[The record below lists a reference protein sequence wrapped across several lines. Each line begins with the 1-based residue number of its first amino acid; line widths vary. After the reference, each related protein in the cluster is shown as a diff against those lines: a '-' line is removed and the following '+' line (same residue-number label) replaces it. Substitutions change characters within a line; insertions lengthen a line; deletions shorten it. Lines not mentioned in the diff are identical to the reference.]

1 MKKSLKSLIFIVLIM
16 SLLTQVNIGQS
27 RSNFSPIAEKRIVS
41 KTVATDEMIK
51 VNINVTAPGTH
62 DLPEFTVIIIK
73 LNEIASNLPVSIDSF
88 GMNTP
93 ESTDDIKWNAA
104 YVTYEG
110 SLIPSQVDDVDGI
123 TGFSENDELLFAL
136 PESVNLAIGQ
146 SAQFIVYFSL
156 LDLDLPP
163 PYFPEVCSLIVYP
176 KLKAI
181 DDLHSDMIDP
191 NDGAY
196 YIGNEIIQGAVLIA
210 AAWSSGTM
218 YELSLL
224 DDQGESRWDIIKQ
237 RRDPPPID
245 SQVWKWSRFAR
256 FEEFTSQNQYATRP
270 YPGKLVELIPGPIR
284 ARITVQST
292 QPYVKGVFGGPTTQ
306 IDIFGLFTYDVYVN
320 QPYLDYS
327 LDITGPSA
335 GSIDDLSLEFQNRE
349 WGGGRPQTLYKGIYI
364 PGYTED
370 IGYGEGW
377 VMRGP
382 DDTDIH
388 KINANIFDS
397 PWYLEALL
405 EGTTVIPP
413 SLAEPNDDQRGY
425 GFIFDETGFS
435 NLEWSASTEG
445 VKNMY
450 SAAQFPF
457 NTRYHPFDGDI
468 LQGQDKIE
476 FMEDKYDE
484 YLRPDPIF
492 SFNSSIISIT
502 DIPFDYLFVS
512 SPDVELDFDNALLQ
526 VENITAFAT
535 DVAEFVTNLTA
546 TSATYKIFNFK
557 EKSETELTGSLVW
570 DPTSQTW
577 GIPEIDVSSLNLY
590 SSYFISATF
599 ETSTLAGESPP
610 SARWGGGIDV
620 FPPIIGSVTR
630 NPSDIVRSGDR
641 VNISASVEDDEGE
654 VTSVILLYNHNGTWY
669 DVPMDMAYGL
679 YKASIPPQKQ
689 GTTVE
694 YKITAYDDAT
704 PENFNTS
711 EVYSYTVAV
720 EYSPGQGLVP
730 LFLGGG
736 VLIAAVILALK
747 SGALHRLKYD
757 EVD

>member
-1 MKKSLKSLIFIVLIM
+1 MKKSLKSLIFIVLLT
-16 SLLTQVNIGQS
+16 SLLTQVNIGQAQS
-27 RSNFSPIAEKRIVS
+27 KFSPIREENIKY
-41 KTVATDEMIK
+41 KTVATDEMIE
-51 VNINVTAPGTH
+51 VNITVTAPATH
-62 DLPEFTVIIIK
+62 DLPATTAIIVK
-73 LNEIASNLPVSIDSF
+73 LNQIASNLPISIDPF
-88 GMNTP
+88 GMITP

-104 YVTYEG
+104 YVTYEN

-136 PESVNLAIGQ
+136 PDSVNLLSSQ
-146 SAQFIVYFSL
+146 SALFTVFFSP

-181 DDLHSDMIDP
+181 NDLHSDMVDP
-191 NDGAY
+191 KDGAY
-196 YIGNEIIQGAVLIA
+196 YIGNEIVQGAVLVA

-224 DDQGESRWDIIKQ
+224 DDQGESRWDIVKQ

-245 SQVWKWSRFAR
+245 SQIWKWSRFAR

-270 YPGKLVELIPGPIR
+270 FPGKVVEMIPGPIR

-306 IDIFGLFTYDVYVN
+306 IDVFGLFTYDVYVN

-327 LDITGPSA
+327 MDITGPSS
-335 GSIDDLSLEFQNRE
+335 GSINELSLEFQNRE
-349 WGGGRPQTLYKGIYI
+349 WGGGRPQTLYKGIYV
-364 PGYTED
+364 PGN
-370 IGYGEGW
+370 GW
-377 VMRGP
+377 ELRGP
-382 DDTDIH
+382 DDTNIH
-388 KINANIFDS
+388 KIDTNIFDS

-405 EGTTVIPP
+405 EGTTITPP
-413 SLAEPNDDQRGY
+413 SLAEPNDDQLGY
-425 GFIFDETGFS
+425 GFIFDDTGFS
-435 NLEWSASTEG
+435 NLEWDASSEG

-450 SAAQFPF
+450 EAAQFPLH
-457 NTRYHPFDGDI
+457 TRYHPFDVDI

-476 FMEDKYDE
+476 YMEDKYNE
-484 YLRPDPIF
+484 YLSPDPIF

-502 DIPFDYLFVS
+502 DIPFEYLFVS
-512 SPDVELDFDNALLQ
+512 SPDADLDFDNALLK

-535 DVAEFVTNLTA
+535 DVAEFVTNVTA
-546 TSATYKIFNFK
+546 TSATYEIFNFK
-557 EKSETELTGSLVW
+557 EKSTTGLTGSLVW
-570 DPTSQTW
+570 DSTSQTW
-577 GIPEIDVSSLNLY
+577 GIPEIDVSSMNLY
-590 SSYFISATF
+590 KAYFISATF
-599 ETSTLAGESPP
+599 ETSTLTGNSPP
-610 SARWGGGIDV
+610 SLRWGGGIDV
-620 FPPIIGSVTR
+620 FPPIIGAVTR

-654 VTSVILLYNHNGTWY
+654 VTSVILLYNPNGTWY
-669 DVPMDMAYGL
+669 NIPMEQAYGL
-679 YKASIPPQKQ
+679 YKASIPPHKQ

-694 YKITAYDDAT
+694 YKITAYDDADT
-704 PENFNTS
+704 ENSNTS

-757 EVD
+757 EV